1 MEWLL
6 VFGLGLFFGWLLT
19 WFWFTTTARWK
30 KSKDLRT
37 GSAKTLKEQSEKAK
51 KARQDAS
58 MARRVAVRTVFRVM
72 FFVIAVVFG
81 LTCCGRC
88 LDAE

>member
-1 MEWLL
+1 MEWFL

-19 WFWFTTTARWK
+19 WFWISTTTRWK

-58 MARRVAVRTVFRVM
+58 VARREAVGAIFRVV
-72 FFVIAVVFG
+72 FFVIAMMFG
-81 LTCCGRC
+81 LY
-88 LDAE
+88 LLWAFFA